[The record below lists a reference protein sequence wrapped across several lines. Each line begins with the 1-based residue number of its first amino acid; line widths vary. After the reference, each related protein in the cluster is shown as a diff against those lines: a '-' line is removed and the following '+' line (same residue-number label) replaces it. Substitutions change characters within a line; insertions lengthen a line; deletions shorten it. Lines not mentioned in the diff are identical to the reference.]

1 MRNNMKTYLLL
12 LLAFAMKMTSWAQDN
27 MLPTVVDGR
36 IWNVVSIHPAEPPE
50 SDSIPPGYYQDIK
63 GRWGIGFPHTYMLRG
78 DTIMNDVAYKKLYLD
93 DRFVSGLRE
102 EDGRV
107 YERYWEDV
115 PEQLIFDFY
124 LQPGE
129 IFKDEV
135 DDMFQMEVKQV
146 REVDVDGKSRK
157 CMDMWAHME
166 GMEIVDGL
174 VDYWIEG
181 IGCMNGPHFPFWWE
195 AIDSPSLLL
204 SCYDGD
210 ECIFTIEDL
219 KQFTSNPSS
228 CPDDNHPHAID
239 LGLPSGTKWACCN
252 VGADKPEAYGG
263 YYAWGETE
271 EKSEYSWDT
280 YIYCDGTCET
290 CHNLGN
296 DIAGTQYDVAHINW
310 GDSWVMPS
318 EDQIKELSEKC
329 AHERI
334 SVNGIYGGKFT
345 SNINGN
351 SIFLPAAGRYSFD
364 ESVEGLMYVG
374 NFGYYW
380 TSIQS
385 PSHTYDSCSL
395 TFGPGSTSDC
405 TIWIDGDGRF
415 IGRSVRPVISTTTN
429 INHPESFSNASDQA
443 IYNIYGIKVASYPKE
458 IDSLPPGVYI
468 TNGKKIVIK

>member
-36 IWNVVSIHPAEPPE
+36 SWNVVSIHPTEPPE

-78 DTIMNDVAYKKLYLD
+78 DTIMGGVTYKKLFLD
-93 DRFVSGLRE
+93 DMFVSGLRE

-135 DDMFQMEVKQV
+135 DDMYQMEVKQV

-157 CMDMWAHME
+157 CMEMWVHME

-210 ECIFTIEDL
+210 ECIFAIEDL

-271 EKSEYSWDT
+271 EKEVYDWASYT
-280 YIYCDGTCET
+280 LCEGRANT
-290 CHNLGN
+290 SQNLGS
-296 DIAGTQYDVAHINW
+296 DIAGTSYDVAHVKW
-310 GDSWVMPS
+310 GGGWQMPS
-318 EDQIKELSEKC
+318 MEQLEELIHNC
-329 AHERI
+329 PYTWTVMDG
-334 SVNGIYGGKFT
+334 VNGTLFTGSNGGTLFM
-345 SNINGN
+345 
-351 SIFLPAAGRYSFD
+351 PAAGQRWKN
-364 ESVEGLMYVG
+364 ESNCVG
-374 NFGYYW
+374 NNGFFW
-380 TSIQS
+380 TSTQLKYSVDDAYSLIFFV
-385 PSHTYDSCSL
+385 YDAVTDFNFRGL
-395 TFGPGSTSDC
+395 GF
-405 TIWIDGDGRF
+405 
-415 IGRSVRPVISTTTN
+415 SVRPIMNDASS
-429 INHPESFSNASDQA
+429 INLPESLSNASNQA
-443 IYNIYGIKVASYPKE
+443 VFNLFGIKVA
-458 IDSLPPGVYI
+458 DSMDGMKNLSPGIYVVD
-468 TNGKKIVIK
+468 GKKVVVK

>member
-63 GRWGIGFPHTYMLRG
+63 GRWGIGFLYTYMLRG
-78 DTIMNDVAYKKLYLD
+78 DTIMGGVTYKKLFLD
-93 DRFVSGLRE
+93 DMFVSGLRE

-115 PEQLIFDFY
+115 PEQLIFDFD

-135 DDMFQMEVKQV
+135 DDMYQMEVKQV

-271 EKSEYSWDT
+271 EKEVYDWASYT
-280 YIYCDGTCET
+280 LCEGRANT
-290 CHNLGN
+290 SQNLGS
-296 DIAGTQYDVAHINW
+296 DIAGTSYDVAHVKW
-310 GDSWVMPS
+310 GGGWQMPS
-318 EDQIKELSEKC
+318 MEQLEELIHNC
-329 AHERI
+329 PYTWTVMDG
-334 SVNGIYGGKFT
+334 VNGTLFTGSNGGTLFM
-345 SNINGN
+345 
-351 SIFLPAAGRYSFD
+351 PAAGQRWKN
-364 ESVEGLMYVG
+364 ESNCVG
-374 NFGYYW
+374 NNGFFW
-380 TSIQS
+380 TSTQLKYS
-385 PSHTYDSCSL
+385 VDDAYSLMFFVYDAVTDFNFRGL
-395 TFGPGSTSDC
+395 GF
-405 TIWIDGDGRF
+405 
-415 IGRSVRPVISTTTN
+415 SVRPIMNDASS
-429 INHPESFSNASDQA
+429 IKLPESSTDDTSQA
-443 IYNIYGIKVASYPKE
+443 IYDLQGRQLRHAPAK
-458 IDSLPPGVYI
+458 GVYI
-468 TNGKKIVIK
+468 QDGKKYIK